1 MQREPC
7 HITLGYAECY
17 KDKEGGTWALQ
28 VLESWKKQLSNKPWL
43 KHNAANKERHGQCMV
58 VSKGPCHTL
67 I

>member
-28 VLESWKKQLSNKPWL
+28 VLESWKKQLSNEPW
-43 KHNAANKERHGQCMV
+43 AEAQC
-58 VSKGPCHTL
+58 S
-67 I
+67 